1 MTNLRHDKGGTPHDH
16 TGTTGGGYWLI
27 SHPDPGLRI
36 AIRRSGFGWK
46 WKVERES
53 GGLLDTLAEG
63 TALTRK
69 RAKRKAEHE
78 SARIHRTSGTRRR

>member
-1 MTNLRHDKGGTPHDH
+1 MSHGC
-16 TGTTGGGYWLI
+16 TGTTTGGWLI

-36 AIRRSGFGWK
+36 AIRRSRFGWK

-53 GGLLDTLAEG
+53 GGLLDTLVEE

-69 RAKRKAEHE
+69 RVKRKSEHE
-78 SARIHRTSGTRRR
+78 SARIHRMSGTRKR